1 MNIHTMFSSAVP
13 TVDPLTSTTTR
24 MSGDSNIGAWI
35 QFAKLTAAAGEM
47 APFPYIKGV
56 AGCIVTILEVVEVRA
71 VKCCCTILTRGLVS
85 WEEQRGPSELGRE
98 HRNDNTNHQGNC

>member
-1 MNIHTMFSSAVP
+1 
-13 TVDPLTSTTTR
+13 

-56 AGCIVTILEVVEVRA
+56 AGCIATILEVVEVHAGA
-71 VKCCCTILTRGLVS
+71 VKGSCIVLNRGLAS
-85 WEEQRGPSELGRE
+85 WQEQQGPSGLGRE
-98 HRNDNTNHQGNC
+98 HWNNNTNHQGNR